1 MRRVH
6 LLEIEDQTWCP
17 RPVRDGATDWLQFM
31 ANAHKAF
38 NTMAPKLRDAMRR
51 VGCNR
56 IVDLCSGGGGPW
68 ASLGPELG
76 RSGDVRV
83 ELTDF
88 YPNLTAF
95 ERLAQQ
101 CKEQVSYCPYPV
113 DATDVPPGFEG
124 VRTLFSSFHHF
135 KPAQAR
141 DILADAVRKR
151 RPIVVVEGSDTRLLG
166 IVMILLMP
174 LAMLL
179 LTLRIRPFRWSR
191 VLLTYLLP
199 AIPLLILW
207 DGIVSML
214 RIYSPRELHELVAG
228 IPGSDAFDW
237 DIGIQPVRGSPL
249 GLTYLVGIPR
259 SR

>member
-6 LLEIEDQTWCP
+6 LLEFEDQAWCP
-17 RPVRDGATDWLQFM
+17 RPLRDGVTDWLQFM
-31 ANAHKAF
+31 ANSHKAF
-38 NTMAPKLRDAMRR
+38 NTMAPKLREAMTRA
-51 VGCNR
+51 GCDR

-68 ASLGPELG
+68 ASLAHELA
-76 RSGDVRV
+76 RSGGV
-83 ELTDF
+83 EVQLTDF
-88 YPNLTAF
+88 YPNLAAF
-95 ERLAQQ
+95 QRVAQQ
-101 CKEQVSYCPYPV
+101 CKEQVSYHAGSV
-113 DATDVPPGFEG
+113 DATDVPPEFDG

-135 KPAQAR
+135 KPPQAC

-151 RPIVVVEGSDTRLLG
+151 RPIVVVEGSDSRLLG
-166 IVMILLMP
+166 IIMILLMP
-174 LAMLL
+174 VAMLL

-199 AIPLLILW
+199 AIPLLTLW

-214 RIYSPRELHELVAG
+214 RIYSPRELSELVAG
-228 IPGSDAFDW
+228 IPDSDTFDW
-237 DIGIQPVRGSPL
+237 DIGNQPVRGSPI